1 MVDIVGDSSMDYGLV
16 IRKLSLSLIFI
27 IFPSLLSSR
36 PYRSYAGEVG
46 GPRSLLV
53 VDSYNLHPYY
63 NSIMICIHQYAWN
76 SNITSYTKSLYFRE
90 IDFSLIQLDL
100 RGYSDSIRVGRYAY
114 LSPLTSGEN
123 VYSSKLIRISLGDI
137 DIGHAIDTANADNN
151 IRSIIDV
158 LDLSQVTPNLAGYSG
173 LFTAGQYLYLVP
185 YRNSYTPS
193 NGQRGHGYVVRLNMN
208 SYSITGVE
216 YFDTSTTTRNQ
227 IPSFYDTNLRGFS
240 YGFAC
245 KLLSYFTS
253 YFIL

>member
-1 MVDIVGDSSMDYGLV
+1 
-16 IRKLSLSLIFI
+16 
-27 IFPSLLSSR
+27 
-36 PYRSYAGEVG
+36 
-46 GPRSLLV
+46 
-53 VDSYNLHPYY
+53 
-63 NSIMICIHQYAWN
+63 MICIHQYAWN

-208 SYSITGVE
+208 FYSISGVE

-245 KLLSYFTS
+245 K
-253 YFIL
+253 